1 MFPRLRQRLGKAVLD
16 RIDTLVELST
26 LGEYGLAEDGLPVP
40 IAGPDDLRVAS
51 AGPKGLRVA
60 SAGPEGG
67 PTLIAALDRPRPRRL
82 GVPRSRDRC
91 PSGGRVSAA
100 CCERPARP

>member
-40 IAGPDDLRVAS
+40 I